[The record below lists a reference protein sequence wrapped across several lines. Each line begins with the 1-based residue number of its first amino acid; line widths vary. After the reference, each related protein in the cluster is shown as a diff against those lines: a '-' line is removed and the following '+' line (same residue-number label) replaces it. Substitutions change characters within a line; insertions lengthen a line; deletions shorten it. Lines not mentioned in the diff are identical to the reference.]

1 MNELHF
7 RVSFE
12 WSVLNHMPGHS
23 EGASEGGRPDKSI
36 PRLSLASA
44 VADKLR
50 EMIIRGEMQEGEQLR
65 QDAIAL
71 DFQVSRIP
79 VREALRQLEAE
90 GLIKIVA
97 HRGAVVSSL
106 SADEIEELFA
116 IRALLECQVLK
127 LSIPNL
133 TESDFQ
139 QAEQILETYE
149 KALWMKGEVG
159 SWGRLN
165 WQFHSTLYSRA
176 NRPYFMSIIQML
188 NNNGD
193 RYTRLQLYLTQA
205 FERAKQEH
213 RALLDLCRKRDVQ
226 AAADLLDRHILNAGR
241 MLKEFVKQH
250 RENPQTDDAH
260 SSAASR

>member
-1 MNELHF
+1 
-7 RVSFE
+7 
-12 WSVLNHMPGHS
+12 MPSNPQSAAEESHTRKG
-23 EGASEGGRPDKSI
+23 I

-65 QDAIAL
+65 QDAIAV

-139 QAEQILETYE
+139 QAEQILDTYE

-205 FERAKQEH
+205 FERAKREH
-213 RALLDLCRKRDVQ
+213 RELLDLCRRRNVT
-226 AAADLLDRHILNAGR
+226 AAAELLERHILNAGK

-250 RENPQTDDAH
+250 REKPQEADAR
-260 SSAASR
+260 S